1 MQEYLQVSSVYE
13 DGNALE
19 RKMLMTTVRNK
30 PAELEV
36 DSLSPKDEL
45 EAPPPH
51 ARSLALR
58 SSSEPRVVVK
68 RKTRIDD
75 YFPALKSMKMKKA

>member
-1 MQEYLQVSSVYE
+1 
-13 DGNALE
+13 
-19 RKMLMTTVRNK
+19 MLMTTVRNK

-45 EAPPPH
+45 EAPHVSP
-51 ARSLALR
+51 LGLR
-58 SSSEPRVVVK
+58 SPSEPRVVVK

-75 YFPALKSMKMKKA
+75 YFPALKSMKKA